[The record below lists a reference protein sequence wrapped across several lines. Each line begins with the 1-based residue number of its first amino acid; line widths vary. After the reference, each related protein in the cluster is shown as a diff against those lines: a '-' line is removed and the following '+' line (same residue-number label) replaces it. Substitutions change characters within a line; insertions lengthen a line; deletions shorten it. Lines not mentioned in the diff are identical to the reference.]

1 MNSGEFLFWGEILS
15 NEQTHRVLAQN
26 ENGEDSAS
34 ILVTVTA
41 PPSPPGQPVVIDI
54 TGTTCVL
61 RYLRFSTLKKTNQ
74 SLHRWEPVQDDGGTD
89 VKHYIVEYFRYSSGS
104 HVL

>member
-1 MNSGEFLFWGEILS
+1 M
-15 NEQTHRVLAQN
+15 AQN

-61 RYLRFSTLKKTNQ
+61 RYLGHQQLKRHQ
-74 SLHRWEPVQDDGGTD
+74 PMLHRWEPVQDDGGTD
-89 VKHYIVEYFRYSSGS
+89 VKHYIVEYFR
-104 HVL
+104 